1 MNGLLKLAIEGH
13 GGLRRWEQLSRF
25 RVAEE
30 NGTWSEDGQ
39 TWRRLLVTYP
49 DTFGQVCSIQVYVE
63 VGSPLGQPGGAVI
76 FRIGMVIMRFGSR
89 I

>member
-1 MNGLLKLAIEGH
+1 MRGKMGVRMRPSST
-13 GGLRRWEQLSRF
+13 GR
-25 RVAEE
+25 
-30 NGTWSEDGQ
+30 T
-39 TWRRLLVTYP
+39 RLLVTYP

-63 VGSPLGQPGGAVI
+63 VGSPLGHPGGAVM

>member
-1 MNGLLKLAIEGH
+1 MGVPMRPSSPGCN
-13 GGLRRWEQLSRF
+13 RP
-25 RVAEE
+25 
-30 NGTWSEDGQ
+30 
-39 TWRRLLVTYP
+39 LVTYP